1 MERKEN
7 VAALLRA
14 TRMMD
19 ARPDSALVVLDSL
32 LSDTSRLTT
41 HFLMQC
47 RLHRL
52 NACNKLDTVFT
63 SVGLQQSL
71 VRYFDD
77 EGTPNEQ
84 MLAYYLLARAHS
96 DRGEAPAALSSF
108 MQAAEKA
115 DTLAE
120 DCNFSLLSRVY
131 GQMSSIF
138 YNQNLTHDYL
148 NCLNKSIGYAW
159 MGKDIIMAI
168 NEYAHKMEA
177 YDRLGNADSVIAI
190 CDSVYQ
196 RYSSLG
202 YRKTAAQYYGQSI
215 PALLIKGDTGQVR
228 LHMSVY
234 EKESGYFDANNHIE
248 KGREAYYNFKGH
260 YYLAIHQFDSAEY
273 YFRKELYEGQD
284 FNNQNGASHGLA
296 LLFEKIHKPD
306 SAAKYALYSYDM
318 NDSVYAH
325 MATVEVEQM
334 KALYNYTHHQEAAQK
349 EKERAE
355 HEADK
360 AQRRLYI
367 IVLIVLLACY
377 VAYRVWKHR
386 KAEEEN
392 YLRQVALLERTQS
405 EVIRLRTHEA
415 DLNALIQEKEL
426 ALNQQEES
434 KVELEELRKRTS
446 ELNQL
451 IKDKESVAERQR
463 KELIRYQQKDTL
475 THENVE
481 SILNDSD
488 VMKLLNEKSNKGQ
501 QLTEE
506 EWSQIHQLV
515 IQVLP
520 GFYQF
525 ISTNKHALN
534 ISEYR
539 TCILTR
545 LHVKPSCISS
555 LLDVSP
561 SYISKIRPRLNET
574 LFGIEGTGKDFDSR
588 ILDIC

>member
-131 GQMSSIF
+131 GQMGSVF
-138 YNQNLTHDYL
+138 YRQNLMQEDLDCLERSIRCAWKAKDTLQAL
-148 NCLNKSIGYAW
+148 NSI
-159 MGKDIIMAI
+159 
-168 NEYAHKMEA
+168 A
-177 YDRLGNADSVIAI
+177 YKLGPFQRLQMYDSVISLSERVYEAYCAVGRRDIGASFYVQAI
-190 CDSVYQ
+190 GSH
-196 RYSSLG
+196 
-202 YRKTAAQYYGQSI
+202 I
-215 PALLIKGDTGQVR
+215 IKGNLAEAKRCIDT
-228 LHMSVY
+228 Y
-234 EKESGYFDANNHIE
+234 ERETGYFDSKGNIE
-248 KGREAYYNFKGH
+248 KGRETYYKSKGW
-260 YYLAIHQFDSAEY
+260 YYLAAHQYDSAEY
-273 YFRKELYEGQD
+273 FFRKELREGKD
-284 FNNQNGASHGLA
+284 FNNQNMASKRLA
-296 LLFEKIHKPD
+296 ILFRETHRPD

-325 MATVEVEQM
+325 MATDEVEQM

-377 VAYRVWKHR
+377 VSYRVWKHR